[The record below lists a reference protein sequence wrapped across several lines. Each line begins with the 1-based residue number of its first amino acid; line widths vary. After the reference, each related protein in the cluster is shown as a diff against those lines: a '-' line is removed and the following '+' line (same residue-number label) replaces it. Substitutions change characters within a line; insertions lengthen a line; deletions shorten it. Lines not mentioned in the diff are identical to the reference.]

1 MGAYTDARSTGS
13 VLPNVLEGG
22 GGGGSGVDKAS
33 GRELEGQAVSR
44 T

>member
-1 MGAYTDARSTGS
+1 MQEALEVSFRMSWRAGAGW
-13 VLPNVLEGG
+13 
-22 GGGGSGVDKAS
+22 GGSGVDKAS

>member
-1 MGAYTDARSTGS
+1 MQEALEVSFRTSWRAGA
-13 VLPNVLEGG
+13 
-22 GGGGSGVDKAS
+22 GGGSGVDKAS